1 MQPTVHTQIENSI
14 AKIQFYNPASNAC
27 DPSMLAQMVHAFN
40 TLSANSQ
47 VKVILLSSKGN
58 KAFCAGASITH
69 LSELKDMKAAT
80 DFFSGFG
87 RLILSMKNCNKIIVT
102 SVQGK
107 AVGGGVGIIAASDY
121 VIATEN
127 SGLRLSEL
135 MIGIGP
141 LVIAPA
147 VIRKV
152 GVAHFSQLSLK
163 PSTWKDAKWGAAH
176 GLFNE
181 LVTDGDSLE
190 NVTVDYCNS
199 LASYSAQALSALKSV
214 LWQGTEHWEEL
225 LYENAAKT
233 ATLSL
238 SEDAQES
245 FKKFNS

>member
-1 MQPTVHTQIENSI
+1 MQSNVHTEIENSI
-14 AKIQFYNPASNAC
+14 ARIEFYSPASNAC
-27 DPSMLAQMVHAFN
+27 DPNMLDQMAQAFN
-40 TLSANSQ
+40 GLSANPN
-47 VKVILLSSKGN
+47 VKVILLSSKGS
-58 KAFCAGASITH
+58 KAFCAGASIKH
-69 LSELKDMKAAT
+69 LSDLKDMKVAT

-87 RLILSMKNCNKIIVT
+87 RLILSMKNCNKIVVT
-102 SVQGK
+102 AVQGK
-107 AVGGGVGIIAASDY
+107 SVGGGVGIIAASDY

-163 PSTWKDAKWGAAH
+163 PSTWQDAKWGVAH

-181 LVTDGDSLE
+181 LVVAEGSLE
-190 NVTVDYCNS
+190 NAATNYCKS
-199 LASYSAQALSALKSV
+199 LTSYSTEALLAMKSV

-225 LYENAAKT
+225 LYENAVKT
-233 ATLSL
+233 AALSL
-238 SEDAQES
+238 SEGAQES
-245 FKKFNS
+245 FKQFNA